1 MTGVEAVSNGMTAF
15 REPAVKYGHRTL
27 TAIVGI
33 LGILLLGIAFLARA
47 YGIGAMSQEQDG
59 YRSVLSQIAAA
70 VVGQGV
76 LYYTTIGSLLC
87 VLAFSANTS
96 FVDFPRLCR
105 VVAEDGFL
113 PKSFAIAGRR
123 LVFDVGILYLALTS
137 GILLIAFGGITDRLI
152 PLFAIGAFLTFTMS
166 QAGMVWHWRRS
177 IAAGHSTRE
186 NKTHLAVNTAGA
198 LTTGLALIII
208 VAAKFLE
215 GAWITILVLPIV
227 IVLLKGI
234 RSYYDRLF
242 DELRAAAPIELSTLS
257 APIAV
262 VAFESWTKLSENAL
276 TFAMSISPNVTAIH
290 LLKLSGPDQEEER
303 RRLEERWR
311 TQLEEP
317 LSRAGMS
324 PPRLVILQS
333 QYRNLQIPM
342 VKLINEIKTGHPG
355 KRIAVLIPDVVKD
368 RWYQHLLHT
377 HRAARLRSRLL
388 RMGDEDLTVI
398 NVPLRIRHG
407 AKHDPPSKCTA
418 QASAVRR
425 RPTSR
430 SAGGP
435 EVAS

>member
-15 REPAVKYGHRTL
+15 REPTVKYGHRTL
-27 TAIVGI
+27 TAIVVI
-33 LGILLLGIAFLARA
+33 LCVLLLGIAFLARS
-47 YGIGAMSQEQDG
+47 YEIGAMSQEQDG
-59 YRSVLSQIAAA
+59 YRSVLSQISAA
-70 VVGQGV
+70 VVGEGV

-123 LVFDVGILYLALTS
+123 LVFDVGILYLAVTS
-137 GILLIAFGGITDRLI
+137 GVLLIAFGGITDRLI
-152 PLFAIGAFLTFTMS
+152 PLFAIGAFLTFTIS
-166 QAGMVWHWRRS
+166 QAGMVLHWRRT
-177 IAAGHSTRE
+177 IAAGHSNRE
-186 NKTHLAVNTAGA
+186 NKAHLAVNTAGA
-198 LTTGLALIII
+198 LTTGLALIVI

-227 IVLLKGI
+227 MVLLKGI
-234 RSYYDRLF
+234 RSYYDQLF
-242 DELRAAAPIELSTLS
+242 DELRAATPIDMSALS

-317 LSRAGMS
+317 LSRAGKS

-333 QYRNLQIPM
+333 QYRNLQIP
-342 VKLINEIKTGHPG
+342 VIDLINELKTRHPR

-388 RMGDEDLTVI
+388 RLGDEDLTVI
-398 NVPLRIRHG
+398 NVPLRIKHG
-407 AKHDPPSKCTA
+407 AAHG
-418 QASAVRR
+418 QAEQCA
-425 RPTSR
+425 TMR
-430 SAGGP
+430 S
-435 EVAS
+435 V